1 MKKITTLIL
10 GLSLT
15 VGMSSAALAC
25 GPSEGCT
32 SKDTTYSLTDITYFS
47 NSTNFT
53 YDDYD
58 RTVINNDLLS
68 KNKGGWGVGMANFL
82 DKTGDFVTWEQHYNF
97 NPKADKILSAT
108 LKLNLVDDEIDTKT
122 NKTGRCSTT
131 IVWDQKSLESALI
144 LTEDGFFKINDVD
157 NKPLPYSF
165 TLNKSGLNDLKNGFS
180 ISLVSSLNDFYIES
194 SELDITYC
202 GPKEVPPNNPVPEP
216 GTMMLL
222 GVGMAGLAVY
232 GKRRQNSKA

>member
-15 VGMSSAALAC
+15 VGMSSVALAC

-32 SKDTTYSLTDITYFS
+32 SKDTTYSLTDITYFEDGV
-47 NSTNFT
+47 NKTF
-53 YDDYD
+53 DDAG
-58 RTVINNDLLS
+58 RTIQNNDLMAWYKPNVLT
-68 KNKGGWGVGMANFL
+68 ANFL

-122 NKTGRCSTT
+122 KQKGRCSTT
-131 IVWDQKSLESALI
+131 WVWDQNSLESAAI
-144 LTEDGFFKINDVD
+144 HTEDGFFKINDVD
-157 NKPLPYSF
+157 TSAYSF
-165 TLNKSGLNDLKNGFS
+165 TLDKSGLNGLKNGFL
-180 ISLVSSLNDFYIES
+180 ITLSSTLNDFYIES